1 MVTVRVYLSRVF
13 VFVLSKWVQRRTVLL
28 VYDQMA
34 SDERIVLCVPDVFL
48 HAGLQLLADHTDFP
62 LRVRF
67 TTFFFCF

>member
-1 MVTVRVYLSRVF
+1 
-13 VFVLSKWVQRRTVLL
+13 

-48 HAGLQLLADHTDFP
+48 HAGLQLLAEHTDFP

-67 TTFFFCF
+67 TTFLFCF